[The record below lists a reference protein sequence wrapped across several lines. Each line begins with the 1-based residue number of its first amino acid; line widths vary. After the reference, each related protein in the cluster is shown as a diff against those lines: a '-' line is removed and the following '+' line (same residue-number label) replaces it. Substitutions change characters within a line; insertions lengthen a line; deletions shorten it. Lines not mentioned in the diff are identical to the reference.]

1 MTTAL
6 RAEWRKLRFLPLPRR
21 LLLGFLLASA
31 GGAAIALAAPAGTP
45 ATVAENAQIGL
56 LTAGTVAAV
65 VFAVWT
71 IGIEGTQGTLARTF
85 VAEPRRGVVLAAK
98 AIVAMLLP
106 AAATALAVAITLPLA
121 VAAVN
126 AHGGHADVAELARQ
140 FGASAAQ
147 VVLVAPIAFGLAV
160 LTRSMAGGI
169 AASLGL
175 LMLLPGVFAVS
186 GLAAASPTIALQ
198 SLHDRIAGSTTG
210 FGLTAHENIALA
222 TILLVIAAW
231 PVGLMAAGAIRVT
244 ARDVH

>member
-6 RAEWRKLRFLPLPRR
+6 RAEWRKIRALPLPRW

-31 GGAAIALAAPAGTP
+31 GGAAIALAAPGGTP
-45 ATVAENAQIGL
+45 ESVADNAQIGL

-65 VFAVWT
+65 GFAVWT
-71 IGIEGTQGTLARTF
+71 IGIDGTQGTLARTF
-85 VAEPRRGVVLAAK
+85 LAEPRRGIVLAAK
-98 AIVAMLLP
+98 AIVAILAP
-106 AAATALAVAITLPLA
+106 AAATALAAAITLPLA

-126 AHGGHADVAELARQ
+126 GHGGHADVAELARQ
-140 FGASAAQ
+140 LGASAAQ

-198 SLHDRIAGSTTG
+198 SLHDRIAGGAGG
-210 FGLTAHENIALA
+210 FALTAHEDIALA
-222 TILLVIAAW
+222 TVVLVIAAW
-231 PVGLMAAGAIRVT
+231 AIGLIAAGVIRVT